1 MQKSGVCRTFVLSE
15 KMSKAKGPKTIQKIE
30 KRVKSAL
37 PAVAGALPLAKP
49 FDRLYDYIGWMGD
62 LSYEAYPFNELD
74 ALVLSLLSYYDFS
87 QAFPDAVKIKTVRL
101 GDCAWRI
108 ESEPLPIRITGADM
122 GYNAVLEQAVKSKR
136 FGDLEITNIVD
147 ILDPSVPL
155 QFAAMVFRCP
165 EFNFLALRG
174 TDSSLAGW
182 KEDFMI
188 AFIRTTA
195 QELAQVYCEQHI
207 EDGKANYI
215 GGHSKGG
222 NLALYAACH
231 LSDAALDS
239 LTRVFIF
246 DGPGLCPEV
255 LDPELI
261 WRIEAKATRI
271 IPEFDIIGKL
281 FEPAITD
288 TRIVKSSAV
297 GFAQHSI
304 GTWYVDHGKL
314 ALAEE
319 NDPYSVELSKLIGNW
334 IDGMDY
340 EGRVRFTEDV
350 FDVLG
355 ANGALMLEDLKAED
369 LLRLVGHLTKT
380 KTLKEMAAVEQ
391 HLRSRITKN

>member
-1 MQKSGVCRTFVLSE
+1 MTSAIPHILS
-15 KMSKAKGPKTIQKIE
+15 
-30 KRVKSAL
+30 
-37 PAVAGALPLAKP
+37 
-49 FDRLYDYIGWMGD
+49 FDRLSDYVGWMGD
-62 LSYEAYPFNELD
+62 LSFEAYPFNELD
-74 ALVLSLLSYYDFS
+74 ALVLSLLSYYDFTS
-87 QAFPDAVKIKTVRL
+87 AFPEAVKIKTIRL

-108 ESEPLPIRITGADM
+108 ASEPLPIRITGTDM
-122 GYNAVLEQAVKSKR
+122 GYDAVLEQAVKSKR
-136 FGDLEITNIVD
+136 FGDLVISSIVD
-147 ILDPSVPL
+147 LLDPSIPL
-155 QFAAMVFRCP
+155 QFAAMCFGCP

-188 AFIRTTA
+188 AFTRTTA

-231 LSDAALDS
+231 LSDGALAA
-239 LTRVFIF
+239 LTRVYIL

-261 WRIEAKATRI
+261 WRIGSKATRI

-281 FEPAITD
+281 FEPAIAD

-297 GFAQHSI
+297 GFVQHSI
-304 GTWYVDHGKL
+304 GTWCVDHGKL
-314 ALAEE
+314 ALAEQ
-319 NDPYSVELSKLIGNW
+319 NDPLSVELAKLIGNW
-334 IDGMDY
+334 IDSMDY
-340 EGRVRFTEDV
+340 DGRVRFTEDV

-369 LLRLVGHLTKT
+369 LLRLLGHLTKE
-380 KTLKEMAAVEQ
+380 KTLKEMAAAEQ
-391 HLRSRITKN
+391 HLRNRLSKSQ